1 MSAKPHP
8 PATPA
13 NPPRTRAQAAV
24 DGLPKRLVLSPDEQ
38 RAAAASMALLYTDR
52 ENPHSIQD
60 IADIIGRSYATV
72 HRYLVQLAGVQLR
85 PRGGV
90 HPRRSRTPVKRSTPT
105 SRPES

>member
-1 MSAKPHP
+1 MSATP
-8 PATPA
+8 PTLGTPA

-24 DGLPKRLVLSPDEQ
+24 DDLPKRLVLTPDEQ
-38 RAAAASMALLYTDR
+38 HAAAASMALLYTDR

-60 IADIIGRSYATV
+60 IADVTGRSYATV

-90 HPRRSRTPVKRSTPT
+90 HPRRSRTAVRRSTPQP
-105 SRPES
+105 RPES